1 MKQVSEW
8 DILSAIANVN
18 AAIGAMDTI
27 SEFVDPRSAAVLRK
41 YRGWL
46 ANTSDEMQKWLE
58 EDL

>member
-27 SEFVDPRSAAVLRK
+27 IEFVDPKSAAVLRK

-46 ANTSDEMQKWLE
+46 ANVSEDMQMWLE
-58 EDL
+58 EEK

>member
-1 MKQVSEW
+1 MKQVSEES
-8 DILSAIANVN
+8 ILDAIANVN

-46 ANTSDEMQKWLE
+46 ANTSDEMQMWLE
-58 EDL
+58 EER